1 MRLKVKFKF
10 LCLAFVLLFLLLKFC
25 LPAGV
30 EANMANPSQ
39 PGAAGAEPSGLEQVY
54 IASETLSID
63 LRKLAE
69 VTSSEDDQTILVEVI
84 YVIENQGAE
93 RQLELVFAFGSHF
106 KEFQIWLDEREITSQ
121 NISNF
126 SAPES
131 WRPPGKTPWLN
142 GREFEY
148 SDNSSA
154 GRAQG
159 FSFLLPP
166 GTHRLKA
173 RYKASPSFYND
184 YPMKYWQ
191 FVYVLAPA
199 REWAGFG
206 GLDVTINAP
215 KDWTVVTTP
224 SLQRDGDIL
233 KGHFDQIPAD
243 ALALTAQS
251 TLPASY
257 KLLEMFYF
265 LLFGLTLLATPL
277 LIALFAWRR
286 GYQLKLSWLIGISL
300 SLLWTLLVFGTGLL
314 AVFGADYTIPRSQ
327 FSASGYNGIFYIFGL
342 LVIGTA
348 AFFFGIA
355 LWFLFVYLAR
365 RRKMQKNL
373 LGI

>member
-154 GRAQG
+154 GRALVVKKGGG
-159 FSFLLPP
+159 FIFTEPKTKKSRRSIPISNSLIDALK
-166 GTHRLKA
+166 THRRNQLEG
-173 RYKASPSFYND
+173 R
-184 YPMKYWQ
+184 MK
-191 FVYVLAPA
+191 L
-199 REWAGFG
+199 G
-206 GLDVTINAP
+206 
-215 KDWTVVTTP
+215 
-224 SLQRDGDIL
+224 
-233 KGHFDQIPAD
+233 
-243 ALALTAQS
+243 
-251 TLPASY
+251 ASY
-257 KLLEMFYF
+257 QNFDLVFASEI
-265 LLFGLTLLATPL
+265 GTPL
-277 LIALFAWRR
+277 LHGNL
-286 GYQLKLSWLIGISL
+286 LSRHFKPIRDKAGLPSIRL
-300 SLLWTLLVFGTGLL
+300 YDLRHTTATLLLSAGENPKIVSERLGHASIVLTLDTYSHVLPSMQKEATNKIEKLMLGKIKTFDVFG
-314 AVFGADYTIPRSQ
+314 
-327 FSASGYNGIFYIFGL
+327 
-342 LVIGTA
+342 
-348 AFFFGIA
+348 
-355 LWFLFVYLAR
+355 
-365 RRKMQKNL
+365 K
-373 LGI
+373 